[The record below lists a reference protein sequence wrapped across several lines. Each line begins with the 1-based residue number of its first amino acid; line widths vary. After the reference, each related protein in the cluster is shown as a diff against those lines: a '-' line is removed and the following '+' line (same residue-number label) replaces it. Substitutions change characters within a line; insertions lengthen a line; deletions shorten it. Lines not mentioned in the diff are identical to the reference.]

1 MAKHKN
7 KIKHISAIVLS
18 IASVCLNDC
27 FAEVV
32 VIANKDMPLSSISS
46 DELYRIYLG
55 KTKFLSSGVKVIP
68 VDQQLGSAARDK
80 FYSSVIK
87 KSDPEVKAYWSR
99 VIFSGQGY
107 PPIQES
113 DDRAVKELVAKNP
126 NCLGYVDKSVVD
138 GSVKVLYTV
147 Q

>member
-1 MAKHKN
+1 MPKRKL
-7 KIKHISAIVLS
+7 ISAILLSVVCSYSITS
-18 IASVCLNDC
+18 IAD
-27 FAEVV
+27 VV
-32 VIANKDMPLSSISS
+32 VIANKDMPVSSLSS

-68 VDQQLGSAARDK
+68 VDQQTGSAAREK
-80 FYSSVIK
+80 FYSAVIK

-138 GSVKVLYTV
+138 GSVKVLYTI